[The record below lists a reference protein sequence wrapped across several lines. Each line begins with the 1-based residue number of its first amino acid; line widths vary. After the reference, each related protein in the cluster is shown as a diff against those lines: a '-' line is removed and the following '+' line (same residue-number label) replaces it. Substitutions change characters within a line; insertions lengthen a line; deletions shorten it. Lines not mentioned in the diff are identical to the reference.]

1 MVIDTTEKKEGAG
14 FCDRVVAVLRDK
26 NGKIKHVYDSAK
38 EKHDCLTNTGLAQI
52 AGLLLV
58 DVGGTAFDFIGIGTG
73 TTGALATDTT
83 LGVEKKRKAG
93 VGTRITTTVA
103 NDTAKLVYTFSSTD
117 GLAGADDI
125 TEVGMFVEAAGGVMG
140 MRQVFAAIPCDWDGG
155 DTLEM
160 TVTVQA
166 KQGA

>member
-1 MVIDTTEKKEGAG
+1 MGEKKEGAG

-52 AGLLLV
+52 AGLLLT
-58 DVGGTAFDFIGIGTG
+58 DIDGTAFDFVGIGTG

-83 LGVEKKRKAG
+83 LQTEKKRKAG
-93 VGTRITTTVA
+93 TGTRITTTVT
-103 NDTAKLVYTFSSTD
+103 NDTAKLVATFSSAD
-117 GLAGADDI
+117 GLSGTDQI
-125 TEVGMFVEAAGGVMG
+125 TEVGMFNDASAGVMV
-140 MRQVFAAIPCDWDGG
+140 MRQTFTAIPCGWTGG

-160 TVTVQA
+160 TVTVQC

>member
-1 MVIDTTEKKEGAG
+1 MGEKKEGAG

-26 NGKIKHVYDSAK
+26 NGKIKLVYDSAK

-52 AGLLLV
+52 AGLLLT
-58 DVGGTAFDFIGIGTG
+58 DVGGVAFDFIGIGTG
-73 TTGALATDTT
+73 TTEALATDTT
-83 LGVEKKRKAG
+83 LQTEKARKAG
-93 VGTRITTTVA
+93 VGTLITTTVT
-103 NDTAKLVYTFSSTD
+103 NDTAKLIYTFSSAD
-117 GLAGADDI
+117 GLSGTDQI
-125 TEVGMFVEAAGGVMG
+125 TEVGIFTLVSGGVMG
-140 MRQVFAAIPCDWDGG
+140 MRQTFTAIPCNWTGG